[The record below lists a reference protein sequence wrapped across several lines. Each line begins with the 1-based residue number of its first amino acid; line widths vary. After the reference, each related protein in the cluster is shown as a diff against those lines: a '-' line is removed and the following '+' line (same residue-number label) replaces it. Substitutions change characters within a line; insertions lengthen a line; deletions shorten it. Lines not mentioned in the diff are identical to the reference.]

1 MCVIFETILKLVLKL
16 ILKLYMESMT
26 VMKKNVEKYVYEVE
40 KLNYKFSFVLLWI
53 LAEIIK

>member
-26 VMKKNVEKYVYEVE
+26 IKKKNVEKYVYEVE
-40 KLNYKFSFVLLWI
+40 KLNYKFSFVLL
-53 LAEIIK
+53 